1 MSISSSNCFPSPGR
15 FISSIVVTSILQAF
29 PDFDHQQP
37 QDDVRRQLLYST
49 YSWTVLIENLK
60 WNGHLARRLDGVA
73 VVQHPARMADLR
85 DLLDRKQHSGFIVRP
100 HERHDSRVI
109 GDPAS
114 RSARVP

>member
-1 MSISSSNCFPSPGR
+1 MLFP
-15 FISSIVVTSILQAF
+15 TSITNNLKTTF
-29 PDFDHQQP
+29 
-37 QDDVRRQLLYST
+37 VGNCCYST

-60 WNGHLARRLDGVA
+60 WNGHIARRLDGVA